1 MNSKPYS
8 QYDNLGEYTRTV
20 GMFCSLLFRNGFCK
34 PEQID
39 QILSSSQIFRSIE
52 QKHNPLLA
60 TSNEQVW
67 MALLLEEPS
76 FSALFDDEARQ
87 KLLKL
92 NETDELQFDWLSMW
106 SGDVIAQL
114 AMYYDVPMSEIVS
127 SMQFEE
133 FLKFSVANHTQ
144 AEERMY
150 AIFAEHSDGKFPL
163 LHSWAANTLDGEICL
178 VDGELANR
186 LVQCLGISDLY
197 ANGEYAIGSNGIG
210 TRDLLGCLGA
220 IDINDAGADVAFA
233 KFDENPSIA
242 NCEPEGKCP
251 SGEFDVLQIPNTM
264 GAWNK
269 YKMWIMRA
277 DDEHDRAKYLKHMT
291 HSIWL
296 VRKSWA
302 EKHKTSSSEMFVT
315 PAELKRCAARMAFSA
330 MAFSAVPMRPG
341 SAAPKPKI
349 KGTPP
354 PHLSGSNDTN

>member
-39 QILSSSQIFRSIE
+39 QILSSSRIFRSIE

-87 KLLKL
+87 KLLRL

-163 LHSWAANTLDGEICL
+163 PHSWAANTLDGEICL

-186 LVQCLGISDLY
+186 LVQCLGYRTYMRTANTQSARMGLAREVCWVASEQSIS
-197 ANGEYAIGSNGIG
+197 
-210 TRDLLGCLGA
+210 T
-220 IDINDAGADVAFA
+220 
-233 KFDENPSIA
+233 
-242 NCEPEGKCP
+242 
-251 SGEFDVLQIPNTM
+251 
-264 GAWNK
+264 
-269 YKMWIMRA
+269 
-277 DDEHDRAKYLKHMT
+277 
-291 HSIWL
+291 
-296 VRKSWA
+296 
-302 EKHKTSSSEMFVT
+302 T
-315 PAELKRCAARMAFSA
+315 PA
-330 MAFSAVPMRPG
+330 PMLR
-341 SAAPKPKI
+341 SRSLTKI
-349 KGTPP
+349 RLLPTVSQKANAHQASSTSCRFRIRWGHGTSTKCG
-354 PHLSGSNDTN
+354 L